1 MAFLRSEDKI
11 RQLVE
16 ILCGI
21 SELWSSSYYS
31 ELIMQSKS
39 ESVSHSVVLWVTL
52 GDPRFLN
59 SMEKSMEFSSK
70 NTGAGCHSHLQG
82 IFLIQGLK
90 LSLLHCRQ
98 FLYHLSHKGSPWS
111 CKVSFN
117 PLHTLFF
124 YFCLLHNFPCLWN
137 IPLSLFTPP
146 SDLPSSH
153 SSLSFQNRCYLS
165 QIVCSTLSKSSLK

>member
-98 FLYHLSHKGSPWS
+98 FLYHLSHQGSPAFPELIPMLTKSAKSLQPWG
-111 CKVSFN
+111 
-117 PLHTLFF
+117 F
-124 YFCLLHNFPCLWN
+124 Y
-137 IPLSLFTPP
+137 
-146 SDLPSSH
+146 SS
-153 SSLSFQNRCYLS
+153 
-165 QIVCSTLSKSSLK
+165 SKKQKIIALQGAYIFMGKEVMIGGGERQK